1 MKRSNIIL
9 IIVVIV
15 AVVAG
20 VALWMYYSSQT
31 PVAYNQPAN
40 TNAVANTPATVPP
53 VVQPPVVQPPVNMPS
68 GGGLKT
74 ITLNTV
80 KDTKLGTRIVD
91 GNGHALYYFTVDAP
105 GVSNCSGVCAV
116 NWPAYTVFSG
126 YKLIGG
132 AGITGKIGT
141 IVKPDGSLQVTYNG
155 APLYFW
161 HLDATASDTLGQG
174 IGGVWFVQKP

>member
-15 AVVAG
+15 VVVAG

-31 PVAYNQPAN
+31 PVAYNPPAN
-40 TNAVANTPATVPP
+40 TNAVANTPATV
-53 VVQPPVVQPPVNMPS
+53 PPVVQPPVNMPS

-80 KDTKLGTRIVD
+80 KDTKLGTRIVAA
-91 GNGHALYYFTVDAP
+91 NGHALYYFTVDAP
-105 GVSNCSGVCAV
+105 GVSNCTGVCAV
-116 NWPAYTVFSG
+116 NWPAYTVASNTS
-126 YKLIGG
+126 LMGG
-132 AGITGKIGT
+132 SDITGKIST
-141 IVKPDGSLQVTYNG
+141 ISKPDGSLQVTYNG